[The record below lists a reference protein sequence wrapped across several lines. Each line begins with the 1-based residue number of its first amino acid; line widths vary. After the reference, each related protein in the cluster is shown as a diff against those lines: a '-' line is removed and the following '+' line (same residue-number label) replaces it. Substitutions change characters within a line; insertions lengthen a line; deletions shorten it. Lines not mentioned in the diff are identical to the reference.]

1 MYCIKWQGS
10 DIIMSFHSN
19 FSPFNVSDA
28 LVPLT
33 EVKNVLKFRNVIAL
47 PFNLPLW
54 KLKLFCFEKNFRYNF
69 FTVSVYSNYLK
80 VVLFFLSNISITTEM
95 TG

>member
-1 MYCIKWQGS
+1 MYCIKWQES

-33 EVKNVLKFRNVIAL
+33 EVKYVLKFRNVIAL

-54 KLKLFCFEKNFRYNF
+54 KLKLFCFEKNFSLQFLYGEC
-69 FTVSVYSNYLK
+69 
-80 VVLFFLSNISITTEM
+80 LFKLFKSCTFLFE
-95 TG
+95 